1 MSYRKAFIV
10 SNALMLA
17 AFVWAFAK
25 DFYAPWRPYQ
35 AKYYSMAADA
45 LEKQASAEKDA
56 KKAGALKV
64 EAKKMRHS
72 PMEIKQIISADLGRY
87 DRCVTCHVGMDEYTN
102 PTLKNDL

>member
-35 AKYYSMAADA
+35 AKYYQMAADE
-45 LEKQASAEKDA
+45 LDKQAAAEKDS
-56 KKAGALKV
+56 KKADDLKLA
-64 EAKKMRHS
+64 AKKMRRS
-72 PMEIKQIISADLGRY
+72 PMEIEAEHLGRPQAL
-87 DRCVTCHVGMDEYTN
+87 
-102 PTLKNDL
+102 PTAA